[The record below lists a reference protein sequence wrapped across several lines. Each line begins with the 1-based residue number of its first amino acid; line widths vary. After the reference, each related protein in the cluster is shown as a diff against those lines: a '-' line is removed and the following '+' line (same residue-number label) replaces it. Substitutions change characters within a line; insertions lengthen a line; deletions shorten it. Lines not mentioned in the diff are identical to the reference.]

1 MNKLSKKINEF
12 GGNIEVP
19 MPLFKAHAKRF
30 DNRIVLVLR
39 NQLEEDFALFF
50 LRMIEFY
57 NWRAFGESLGSR
69 RKPINR
75 DDYLAWY
82 DIIQDGFSYN
92 ERYFGMYICSDMLMD
107 FYKKYLPYGL
117 TKEERMVLKTFQSL
131 GALRVDGI
139 KIRKMPGIFADLIIV
154 NEPYCLISK
163 YAPDGVLG
171 HELSHMFYNHIPKYA
186 KHVENIFRGI
196 KGEYKKKIVKILAAK
211 DYTRNVMPEEWACNV
226 IGERATLN
234 RMAYRLDDETKKKIS
249 SIKRMFRMNIKT
261 MEDVNVKKQ

>member
-1 MNKLSKKINEF
+1 MKNICKKINNF
-12 GGNIEVP
+12 GGDIDVP
-19 MPLFKAHAKRF
+19 MPCFKAHAKRF

-39 NQLEEDFALFF
+39 NQLEHDFALYF

-57 NWRAFGESLGSR
+57 NWHALGEILGSR

-82 DIIQDGFSYN
+82 DVIQDGFSYN
-92 ERYFGMYICSDMLMD
+92 ERYFGMYICSEMIMD
-107 FYKKYLPYGL
+107 FYKEYLPYGL
-117 TKEERMVLKTFQSL
+117 TKEERMILKTFQNL
-131 GALRVDGI
+131 GALKVDGQ
-139 KIRKMPGIFADLIIV
+139 KIRKMPGVFADLIII
-154 NEPYCLISK
+154 NEPYCIVDK

-211 DYTRNVMPEEWACNV
+211 DYSKDVMPEEWACNV

-234 RMAYRLDDETKKKIS
+234 KMAYRLDDETKKKIA
-249 SIKRMFRMNIKT
+249 SIKRMFRDNIKA
-261 MEDVNVKKQ
+261 MESIDVKE